1 MFLLQEIYSEDSYL
15 SINGDPNQIRL
26 DTIRVK
32 SLGINS
38 YVSDHLIM

>member
-1 MFLLQEIYSEDSYL
+1 MILTFLLQEVYTEDSYL

-32 SLGINS
+32 SLGINLS
-38 YVSDHLIM
+38 LII